1 LRILRAVGTLLFPC
15 LSKHSMGGL
24 TEVRRGACSVFI
36 ETKALDLFIGTHSGT
51 LKGVGFY
58 KGGYTVDVWGC
69 GYVVSITWKWHVKP
83 EYDR

>member
-1 LRILRAVGTLLFPC
+1 
-15 LSKHSMGGL
+15 
-24 TEVRRGACSVFI
+24 VFI

-58 KGGYTVDVWGC
+58 KGGYSIDVWGC
-69 GYVVSITWKWHVKP
+69 GYVVSVTWKWHVKP